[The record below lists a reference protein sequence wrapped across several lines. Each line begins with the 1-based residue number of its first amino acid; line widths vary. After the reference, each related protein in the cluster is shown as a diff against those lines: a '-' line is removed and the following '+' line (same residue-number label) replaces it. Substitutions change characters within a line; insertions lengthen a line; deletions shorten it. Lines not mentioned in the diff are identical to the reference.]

1 MGGCCFLISRRR
13 KKVVHM
19 KIIIVGCGKIGT
31 TILSSLLAEGHDIVA
46 VDSDPD
52 VISEISNIYD
62 SMCVCGNAV
71 DCDTLSE
78 AGVEKCELFVSAT
91 ASDELN
97 MLSCFIAKRMGAKHT
112 IARIRNPEYNDKSL
126 GFMRQ
131 QLDLSMSLNPDLI
144 AAQELYHLL
153 KLPSAVKIEYF
164 SRRNFE
170 MVELIVREGS
180 PLCDMPLMD
189 LRKKYHEA
197 KFLICA
203 VQRGE
208 EVCIPDGSFCLK
220 AGDRI
225 ELTASPSEIQKL
237 LRMLGILQK
246 QARNVMIL
254 GASRMGF
261 YLAKMLLASGSAVK
275 IIDKKRQR
283 CHEVSEL
290 LPGAVVICGDGAQQE
305 LLLEEG
311 LRNMDAFVSLTGM
324 DEENILISFYAS
336 SQGVPKVISKVNRDE
351 LQLIA
356 DKLGL
361 ESLISS
367 KNVSSNMLSR
377 YARALEN
384 SLGSNMETLYKLMDG
399 KAEALEFWVQ
409 GDSRITG
416 TMLKDMRLKSGI
428 LIAGILRGRKAL
440 IPAGDDAIQKG
451 DRVIVMTAGHR
462 INNLIDILDQ

>member
-1 MGGCCFLISRRR
+1 
-13 KKVVHM
+13 M

-46 VDSDPD
+46 VDSNQD
-52 VISEISNIYD
+52 VVSEISNIYD
-62 SMCVCGNAV
+62 SMCVCGNGV

-78 AGVEKCELFVSAT
+78 AGVESCDLFVSAT
-91 ASDELN
+91 GSDELN
-97 MLSCFIAKRMGAKHT
+97 MLSCFIAKRMGAQHT

-126 GFMRQ
+126 SFMRQ
-131 QLDLSMSLNPDLI
+131 QLDLSTSFNPDLI
-144 AAQELYHLL
+144 AAQELYHIL
-153 KLPSAVKIEYF
+153 KLPSAAKIEYF

-180 PLCDMPLMD
+180 PLCGQKLMD
-189 LRKKYHEA
+189 LRKQYHQA

-203 VQRGE
+203 VQRGN
-208 EVCIPDGSFCLK
+208 EVTIPDGSFCLE
-220 AGDRI
+220 AGDHI
-225 ELTASPSEIQKL
+225 QLTASPVEIQKL
-237 LRMLGILQK
+237 LRLAGMMQK

-261 YLAKMLLASGSAVK
+261 YLAKLLLNSGTNVK
-275 IIDKKRQR
+275 IIDKDRNR
-283 CHEVSEL
+283 CQEVSEL

-311 LRNMDAFVSLTGM
+311 LTRMDAFVSLTGM

-336 SQGVPKVISKVNRDE
+336 SQGVPKVMSKVNRDE
-351 LQLIA
+351 LGFIA

-361 ESLISS
+361 ESLISA
-367 KNVSSNMLSR
+367 KRAAANVLSR

-399 KAEALEFWVQ
+399 KAEALEFRVQ
-409 GDSRITG
+409 GDSQITG
-416 TMLKDMRLKSGI
+416 TPLKEMKLKSGI
-428 LIAGILRGRKAL
+428 LIAGIQRGRRAI
-440 IPAGDDAIQKG
+440 IPAGDDEIHSG

-462 INNLIDILDQ
+462 INNLTDILEA